1 MNCLSQANVTNIY
14 KLQKK
19 AIRVMTKSEY
29 NAHTLPLLYQCKIL
43 QFEKF
48 ILQSKLLFMHS
59 IEYDYAP
66 QSFLDVWTKN
76 NTRDMDYHL
85 RNCEQYTL
93 PFVRIELFRRI
104 PFISLPI
111 AWNELCDEL
120 RFQHNRTTIKISLSD
135 YLFEQLIAA

>member
-1 MNCLSQANVTNIY
+1 MIGNIY

-19 AIRVMTKSEY
+19 ARRVMTKSEY
-29 NAHTLPLLYQCKIL
+29 NAHTVPLLYQCKIL

-48 ILQSKLLFMHS
+48 ILQSKLLFMLS

-85 RNCEQYTL
+85 RNREQFTL
-93 PFVRIELFRRI
+93 PFVRIELFMKI
-104 PFISLPI
+104 SFISFPI

-120 RFQHNRTTIKISLSD
+120 RFQHNRTSFKIALSD